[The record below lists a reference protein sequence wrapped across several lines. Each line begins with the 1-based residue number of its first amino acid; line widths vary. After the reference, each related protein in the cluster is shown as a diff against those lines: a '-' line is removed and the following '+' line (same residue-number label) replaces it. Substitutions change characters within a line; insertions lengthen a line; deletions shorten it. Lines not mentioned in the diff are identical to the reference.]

1 MSRPPSSST
10 TPHAPIAPIAPAAVH
25 QLASPVPA
33 LVDAALPAYLVPSAL
48 KALTESASYAVH
60 RRLEAEREAEGS
72 AEGAFATEAA
82 AAAKGKGKSVAAD
95 TVPGIVEEAVAT
107 RMERIGF
114 MVGGFV
120 AENAPIASH
129 LDIIKFI
136 CKDLF
141 LHVYGKQI
149 DNLRTNHRGVF
160 VLQSHAFPPLAGLSS
175 YRGAA
180 ADLEAA
186 RVHLVFPQ
194 ALIQGALARLGMV
207 ATVTAESAQ
216 LPQCTFQIR
225 TVKHSG
231 GASQQQPP
239 LSAGVPPTPTRQSL
253 GGA

>member
-10 TPHAPIAPIAPAAVH
+10 TPHAPIAPIAPPAVH
-25 QLASPVPA
+25 ALAAPVPA
-33 LVDAALPAYLVPSAL
+33 LVDAALPAYLVPAAL
-48 KALTESASYAVH
+48 KALTDSASYAVH

-82 AAAKGKGKSVAAD
+82 AAAKGKGKSAAAD
-95 TVPGIVEEAVAT
+95 AVPGIVEEAVAT

-114 MVGGFV
+114 MVGGFI
-120 AENAPIASH
+120 AEKLTAARAPIASH

-160 VLQSHAFPPLAGLSS
+160 VLQSHAFPPLGALSS
-175 YRGAA
+175 FRGAA

-225 TVKHSG
+225 TVKSG
-231 GASQQQPP
+231 GSHPP
-239 LSAGVPPTPTRQSL
+239 PSAGIPPTPTRASL
-253 GGA
+253 GA